1 MNFQKHS
8 SQKSSGKQNKKV
20 LKYFKIYQP
29 YDENFKAFNWWVT
42 KLKKKSVPCF
52 PEIVFRKH
60 KICAGL
66 DYCLTYL
73 SHHPIKMVFSLLDN
87 APIYLT
93 IGSWVRC
100 PKEPISIFWSAVQQI
115 NCTVNCK
122 TEVLT
127 IGTSQT
133 TTLERNEMHTLR
145 ILSRTHYT
153 KVGMCMYIHCTRL
166 RFLIR

>member
-1 MNFQKHS
+1 MENKIKKFWNTS
-8 SQKSSGKQNKKV
+8 KSISHMMRTSK
-20 LKYFKIYQP
+20 LLI
-29 YDENFKAFNWWVT
+29 DESLSW
-42 KLKKKSVPCF
+42 KKKSVPCF

-73 SHHPIKMVFSLLDN
+73 SHHPIKMFFSLLDN
-87 APIYLT
+87 APIYPT
-93 IGSWVRC
+93 IGSWVCC
-100 PKEPISIFWSAVQQI
+100 PKEPISIFWSAVLQI

>member
-1 MNFQKHS
+1 MENKIKKFWNTSKSISHMMRTSKLLIDESLSWKKSQFLV
-8 SQKSSGKQNKKV
+8 SQKLS
-20 LKYFKIYQP
+20 F
-29 YDENFKAFNWWVT
+29 W
-42 KLKKKSVPCF
+42 
-52 PEIVFRKH
+52 KH
-60 KICAGL
+60 KMCVGL

-87 APIYLT
+87 APIYPT
-93 IGSWVRC
+93 IGSWVCC
-100 PKEPISIFWSAVQQI
+100 PKEPISIFWSAVLQI

>member
-1 MNFQKHS
+1 MQFDKGRFFQLFYS
-8 SQKSSGKQNKKV
+8 
-20 LKYFKIYQP
+20 
-29 YDENFKAFNWWVT
+29 
-42 KLKKKSVPCF
+42 KLVGPV
-52 PEIVFRKH
+52 IR
-60 KICAGL
+60 
-66 DYCLTYL
+66 
-73 SHHPIKMVFSLLDN
+73 
-87 APIYLT
+87 
-93 IGSWVRC
+93 
-100 PKEPISIFWSAVQQI
+100 